1 MSAGQSLDNP
11 VDGIPPALRER
22 ARGIVGRQWVAERV
36 RDWLDSG
43 SERYFL
49 LTGEPGSGKST
60 LAAWPAQPARADD
73 DATLKAVRRAWA
85 ARYFCMRRG
94 GGNVDPRRFT
104 ELIAHQLAG
113 AHDDFALAVAPG
125 IRSQY
130 NIRLDVRENW
140 GTAVGMQV
148 QNLFV
153 TGTTVSDAFSAAVSR
168 PLRLIT
174 EAGPAAM
181 SSSSWTASTRP

>member
-36 RDWLDSG
+36 RDWLDS
-43 SERYFL
+43 
-49 LTGEPGSGKST
+49 
-60 LAAWPAQPARADD
+60 
-73 DATLKAVRRAWA
+73 
-85 ARYFCMRRG
+85 G